1 MQALQE
7 EELPDVNFQSA
18 MQFLAELADFGQRVV
33 KTVFTVVFTPIRFS
47 FKFFKFL
54 ILFLIHC
61 DPTMVA
67 VLVST
72 ATGWAMYEWGPGLL
86 CHGAGLLPD
95 RVAPLAQRLICS
107 TTLRNGSD
115 PTAPQYVIKTLNVK
129 LMDETVMSGMAE
141 ELRAAQ
147 NLGSSDSG
155 AAAAR
160 LAAALR
166 RSKGSLDELH
176 SQVRAFGTGL
186 VAAQR
191 DTINLLDAM
200 HHMPINTVGSLPE
213 WLAWLPLSIKCPRGT
228 MAERVEALD
237 KILRAAVDDVMALEK
252 ATQPEAMRQA
262 LRLNEVDP
270 LKTKVERAHEKTVE
284 ARQRAWRTLEKKKKQ
299 QEEGA
304 GGNENREKTEH
315 RPTQPQIKD
324 LIKAYRLSELLETH
338 SRLDTSITRTIRSR
352 FDSELAELSRLTKL
366 VHEKY
371 LPDLL
376 RLYEDTAELWTE
388 VAGGDSTGCR
398 ERWSAGTLDYTER
411 SLHSFAETFL
421 LLVPEGLEGF
431 V

>member
-1 MQALQE
+1 
-7 EELPDVNFQSA
+7 
-18 MQFLAELADFGQRVV
+18 
-33 KTVFTVVFTPIRFS
+33 
-47 FKFFKFL
+47 
-54 ILFLIHC
+54 
-61 DPTMVA
+61 
-67 VLVST
+67 
-72 ATGWAMYEWGPGLL
+72 
-86 CHGAGLLPD
+86 
-95 RVAPLAQRLICS
+95 
-107 TTLRNGSD
+107 
-115 PTAPQYVIKTLNVK
+115 
-129 LMDETVMSGMAE
+129 
-141 ELRAAQ
+141 
-147 NLGSSDSG
+147 
-155 AAAAR
+155 
-160 LAAALR
+160 
-166 RSKGSLDELH
+166 
-176 SQVRAFGTGL
+176 
-186 VAAQR
+186 
-191 DTINLLDAM
+191 
-200 HHMPINTVGSLPE
+200 
-213 WLAWLPLSIKCPRGT
+213 

-352 FDSELAELSRLTKL
+352 FNSELAELSRLTKL